1 MGLLQSL
8 LGGGQQ
14 RDDAQNFV
22 DRYHQGAPY
31 QDISNQEAMSRYQQ
45 VATQLPPQQYQASAE
60 EVFSQMSPQERQG
73 FAQHLQ
79 QQAQAQNIS
88 IPDMNQNGVDD
99 RMEDPRALAQYTTQ
113 IHQQDPG
120 LMGRI
125 MGGTGEQQVLDNPM
139 AKVALA
145 GIAAVALKHMM
156 SGGSGGGIGGGSRF

>member
-31 QDISNQEAMSRYQQ
+31 QSISNQEALSRYQQ
-45 VATQLPPQQYQASAE
+45 VAPQLPPQQYQMSAE
-60 EVFSQMSPQERQG
+60 EAFSRMSPQERQA
-73 FAQHLQ
+73 FAQYMQ
-79 QQAQAQNIS
+79 QQAQAQNIP

-125 MGGTGEQQVLDNPM
+125 MGGNGEQQVLDNPM

-145 GIAAVALKHMM
+145 GIAAIGLRHLM
-156 SGGSGGGIGGGSRF
+156 GGGGGIGGGSPF